1 MVYTAIQMVSWR
13 TWSGQG
19 TSEMSESLYT
29 IGGLRFWIENE
40 IELREA
46 FQARLAAVMRRELL
60 DTNAAWRIIRVE
72 GPCLSPRTKISA
84 AYSDDDL
91 FVTNHHAGG
100 GPLCLRAE
108 TTPSSY
114 AWAKQIGGKLP
125 LCVWQAGKSFRRETN
140 DGASA
145 AKLRFNEFWQQE
157 FQCIYRADSSND
169 YRAKIM
175 PSVVNEIARFTG
187 LETRIVPSERVPD
200 YALSTL
206 DIEACYG
213 GKWREVASCSIRTD
227 YQPDTLVAEFAIGLC
242 RVATMAACARY
253 RKDGEHLK

>member
-1 MVYTAIQMVSWR
+1 
-13 TWSGQG
+13 
-19 TSEMSESLYT
+19 MSESLYT

-91 FVTNHHAGG
+91 FVTNHLAGG

-187 LETRIVPSERVPD
+187 LETRIVPSERVPG

-242 RVATMAACARY
+242 RVATMAAAHFYDSDEEATAWLRS
-253 RKDGEHLK
+253 KQENAV